1 MTSMLLTS
9 RTWSV
14 AFWVMATAVSELDPV
29 GGGHHFLGFHIG
41 LVDAA
46 HGDGIAPDGD
56 WHADQAAGVEVLDGV
71 ERSLEVGARHR
82 LVGVE
87 AALGRFEEQHGGDEA
102 LDVGRAL
109 VFRAHGADFF
119 QHGRFFGVVVVAE
132 GHHAHEAVTV
142 RAHLHDSGAVHG
154 PEGAHPFAGHAL

>member
-46 HGDGIAPDGD
+46 HGDGIAPEDEGKKMS
-56 WHADQAAGVEVLDGV
+56 QFFVV
-71 ERSLEVGARHR
+71 SLIGMLINVTIATIVVTYLQIPINNILQLPFLTPTLWGTIGA
-82 LVGVE
+82 LCGTTIG
-87 AALGRFEEQHGGDEA
+87 LFWN
-102 LDVGRAL
+102 
-109 VFRAHGADFF
+109 F
-119 QHGRFFGVVVVAE
+119 
-132 GHHAHEAVTV
+132 
-142 RAHLHDSGAVHG
+142 
-154 PEGAHPFAGHAL
+154 